1 MKAQGELETAL
12 CKTCVL
18 FKLSITR
25 VCFLSSKAFI
35 IVFRSRSANVGKGK
49 ATKRKADELDT
60 SITDSEE
67 KGDNQPKKAK
77 TEVSSSTDSI
87 APTSRSG
94 RLIKPKK
101 FVDEDLNSSKTVQY
115 AKISQF
121 FPHLNRLC

>member
-1 MKAQGELETAL
+1 MSLPPLTYIL
-12 CKTCVL
+12 
-18 FKLSITR
+18 
-25 VCFLSSKAFI
+25 
-35 IVFRSRSANVGKGK
+35 VFRSRSATVGKGK
-49 ATKRKADELDT
+49 ATKRKADELDA

-101 FVDEDLNSSKTVQY
+101 FVDEDLNSSKTVLY
-115 AKISQF
+115 AKIF
-121 FPHLNRLC
+121 LKFPLSF